1 MATTQSTPRGSQ
13 KAPKVPEKTVEELE
27 LDEVDAA
34 SAASMDASDP
44 PSFGGS
50 TGVGSTLPDDEGREH
65 RIRVRAHQLW
75 ELAGSPYGGEHDFWL
90 AAEAEIDSAEADR
103 GVER

>member
-1 MATTQSTPRGSQ
+1 MATTQSTPRRS
-13 KAPKVPEKTVEELE
+13 KSAPKAPEKTVEDLG

-44 PSFGGS
+44 PAFGGA
-50 TGVGSTLPDDEGREH
+50 TGVGSALPDDEAREH

-75 ELAGSPYGGEHDFWL
+75 ELAGSPSSGEKDFWL

-103 GVER
+103 GVEQ